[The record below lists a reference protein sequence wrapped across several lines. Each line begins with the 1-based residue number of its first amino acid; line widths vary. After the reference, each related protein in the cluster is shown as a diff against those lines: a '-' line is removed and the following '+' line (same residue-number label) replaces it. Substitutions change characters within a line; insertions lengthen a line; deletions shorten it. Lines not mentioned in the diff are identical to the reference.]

1 MLMRLLQLSFMPV
14 AFVYDKA
21 YMIATLEGKVSDKST
36 DVAVIDCGGVGY
48 GVYITSDDH
57 GSITLGQSTKLYIY
71 EHIREASHDLFGFT
85 SPSVKKLFEQLLGV
99 NGVGPKMAMAI
110 LNVGNPDQVRQAIST
125 GDTKYI
131 SQANG
136 VGKRVAERVVVDLKD
151 KLGLAAADDATSF
164 LNDQGMNNPDEAVQ
178 ALVALGYTSGD
189 AIKALS
195 NIDASLSTEERV
207 KQALSSR

>member
-1 MLMRLLQLSFMPV
+1 MRWLQLSFMPG
-14 AFVYDKA
+14 AFVYDKT

-57 GSITLGQSTKLYIY
+57 GSITLGHSTKLYVY

-131 SQANG
+131 SQASG

-164 LNDQGMNNPDEAVQ
+164 LNDQSMNNQDEAVL
-178 ALVALGYTSGD
+178 ALIALGYSSGD

-207 KQALSSR
+207 KLALSAR